1 MMDPM
6 VTSGISSP
14 NIARFMSMY
23 LRETEEINVTCV
35 SEMAELLVRDINGI
49 DTKRY
54 ESPLAFMTPLAISPT
69 TGSRSTI
76 AHYIRSVIDSG
87 YPLTLSLHSLA
98 TKVILDDSGDKPNAV
113 GVDYMVGQ
121 GLYSVDSKYNASQ
134 TGELRTVKAKKEV
147 IVAGSTF
154 NTPQIL
160 KLRGIGPRAELEE
173 LGIPVIVDLPAVV
186 SYLEGAKITYD
197 CAYLNL
203 QGNYM
208 QDNYESHLHVR
219 AEIPWAVPTN
229 TSCTRR
235 FDQSDLCFLLSGKP
249 TERFYTPCSVGL
261 FSPRTAAASA
271 GTTIPTFSS

>member
-23 LRETEEINVTCV
+23 LRETEGINVTCV
-35 SEMAELLVRDINGI
+35 SEMAELLVRDINRI

-54 ESPLAFMTPLAISPT
+54 ESPLAFMMPLAISPT

-76 AHYIRSVIDSG
+76 AHYIRSVI
-87 YPLTLSLHSLA
+87 
-98 TKVILDDSGDKPNAV
+98 DDSGDKPNAV

-160 KLRGIGPRAELEE
+160 KLSGIGPRAELEE

-219 AEIPWAVPTN
+219 AEIPWAVTTN